1 MTAALMTPAMTT
13 PELEAVLF
21 RLYVPGPMTEVA
33 REFRAE
39 LARLYYAATGR
50 WFAARFYY

>member
-1 MTAALMTPAMTT
+1 MTALMTPVMTT
-13 PELEAVLF
+13 AELEATLF
-21 RLYVPGPMTEVA
+21 RLYVPGPMTETA

-39 LARLYYAATGR
+39 MARLYYAVTGR